1 MSSVSYTLLGHE
13 MSLNYTGEKVRADA
27 FYGNTDGLHT
37 LSITANNFTG
47 HVVIEG
53 TLSSSPTENDWFPIK
68 LDWTNK
74 WATFNDVPVMT
85 MTQQDIATDNIG
97 QALYV
102 TNGYTVGNT
111 IVTMNGIVLSDED
124 FIATDGTNITLVDP
138 AIKTTDILRVVSF
151 TIAGSINDP
160 LDFLTYSAE
169 SGTKGYTFRGN
180 YLYIRARV
188 DREYLAA
195 SSYVSTDHGRIDKIL
210 LNV

>member
-74 WATFNDVPVMT
+74 WATFNDVPVVPPPPP
-85 MTQQDIATDNIG
+85 IAAVND
-97 QALYV
+97 
-102 TNGYTVGNT
+102 
-111 IVTMNGIVLSDED
+111 
-124 FIATDGTNITLVDP
+124 
-138 AIKTTDILRVVSF
+138 
-151 TIAGSINDP
+151 NDP
-160 LDFLTYSAE
+160 PV
-169 SGTKGYTFRGN
+169 TFE
-180 YLYIRARV
+180 LVPSFAR
-188 DREYLAA
+188 
-195 SSYVSTDHGRIDKIL
+195 
-210 LNV
+210 